1 MSIGMFLVGTIIFSV
16 YVTFLIWNIF
26 YSARKSREE
35 NYPNFTLTGRPKY
48 SKYKNKKETV
58 K

>member
-1 MSIGMFLVGTIIFSV
+1 MFLVGAIIFSV
-16 YVTFLIWNIF
+16 YVAFLIWNIF